1 MNPSSAKQWMSQKIY
16 SEDCA
21 RVVREQK
28 SFSDCYSVSV
38 SLDEGMSKT
47 QESTPEPFEVADRTE
62 TQNPTQNLIPISE
75 RRN

>member
-1 MNPSSAKQWMSQKIY
+1 MSQKFD
-16 SEDCA
+16 SEDCV

-28 SFSDCYSVSV
+28 SLSDCYSVSV

-62 TQNPTQNLIPISE
+62 TQNPNQNLISFSE